1 MQITMDTSDMAT
13 DRQKTATSIQ
23 ERIARIERLTAWL
36 DSSLPVP
43 GLGIT
48 VGWDTVIGLVP
59 GVGDL
64 VTTAMSGWIINEARM
79 LGVSKFT
86 LVRMIANTGI
96 DALIGSVPLAGDLF
110 DAAFK
115 ANVKNLRLL
124 KKSLRRLGHIVDVDE
139 LSTVDVLDS
148 HR

>member
-1 MQITMDTSDMAT
+1 MQITMETPQVVNQHRSSAVT
-13 DRQKTATSIQ
+13 VQ
-23 ERIARIERLTAWL
+23 ERVARIERLTTWL
-36 DSSLPVP
+36 DSSLPIP
-43 GLGIT
+43 GLGIN
-48 VGWDTVIGLVP
+48 VGWDTVIGLLP

-64 VTTAMSGWIINEARM
+64 VTTAMSGWIINEARL

-86 LVRMIANTGI
+86 LARMITNTTI

-124 KKSLRRLGHIVDVDE
+124 KKSMQRSGHTEAAEELAQVRDV
-139 LSTVDVLDS
+139 SPQS
-148 HR
+148 

>member
-1 MQITMDTSDMAT
+1 MPTTMEAPTMVSKQSTS
-13 DRQKTATSIQ
+13 ATSIQ
-23 ERIARIERLTAWL
+23 DRIARIERLTSWL

-48 VGWDTVIGLVP
+48 VGWDTIIGLIP

-64 VTTAMSGWIINEARM
+64 ATTVMSGWIINEARL

-86 LVRMIANTGI
+86 LARMIGNTSI
-96 DALIGSVPLAGDLF
+96 DALIGSVPVAGDLF

-124 KKSLRRLGHIVDVDE
+124 KKSLIRQGHLSESEDVP
-139 LSTVDVLDS
+139 TVRVVEPQP
-148 HR
+148 

>member
-1 MQITMDTSDMAT
+1 METTLETPRILTNPTAPT
-13 DRQKTATSIQ
+13 TIEDRV
-23 ERIARIERLTAWL
+23 ARIERLTNWL
-36 DSSLPVP
+36 DSSVPVP

-48 VGWDTVIGLVP
+48 IGWDTIIGLFP

-86 LVRMIANTGI
+86 LTRMIANTSI

-115 ANVKNLRLL
+115 SNVKNLRLL
-124 KKSLRRLGHIVDVDE
+124 KKSLTRLGHLRE
-139 LSTVDVLDS
+139 SEEAATVQVVEPPS
-148 HR
+148 